1 MTLARSGDESRC
13 SHGERLAACSRSG
26 AHQARAR
33 RARTARSIATAS
45 PAETSATDPMSR
57 NAAVKLPSSDSIP
70 TKPGPKCAP
79 RTEGGG
85 IQYGQPPAR
94 VRSHHESH
102 HVRNDEL
109 PRGPVDTRRDAV
121 DDDRVFHIRRAA
133 STNVSAPRPSGPLRP
148 KRSPNIAASRL
159 PPPVATSATDTS
171 KTPRTAS
178 RDRHCVSKYSGRELS
193 EDAAAK
199 NGTKRGTRRH

>member
-1 MTLARSGDESRC
+1 MVT
-13 SHGERLAACSRSG
+13 
-26 AHQARAR
+26 R
-33 RARTARSIATAS
+33 RAIGGVFQVRC
-45 PAETSATDPMSR
+45 
-57 NAAVKLPSSDSIP
+57 PSSSSTPCAHGAVDRNGQSGRDERNRSDEQERCREAP
-70 TKPGPKCAP
+70 VFRQHPDQAGTQCAP